1 VNDLQGIILPVRNQ
15 QSSVMKSVKIS
26 IFFILLYAILP
37 VSCQNQ
43 LAIVDTNIELDKN
56 NWSYSERVKIPFT
69 IEQVDIPYNMFLNL
83 RHTSNYKYS
92 NIFLLIHI
100 IDPNGKITTERKE
113 FKLALPDGEWLGSG
127 SGNLY
132 SYQILFKEN
141 FKFPLKGKY
150 VIELEQ
156 NMRDNPLDY
165 ITDAGVRVEKT
176 M

>member
-1 VNDLQGIILPVRNQ
+1 MKPGKLSILV
-15 QSSVMKSVKIS
+15 VV
-26 IFFILLYAILP
+26 LLAAILA
-37 VSCQNQ
+37 SCQDKS
-43 LAIVDTNIELDKN
+43 AIVDSNIELDKH
-56 NWSYSERVKIPFT
+56 NWSYSEKVKIPLN
-69 IEQVDIPYNMFLNL
+69 IESQDIPCNLYLNL
-83 RHTSNYKYS
+83 RHTSDYKYS

-100 IDPNGKITTERKE
+100 IGPDGKKTTERRE

-132 SYQILFKEN
+132 SYQILFKEDY
-141 FKFPLKGKY
+141 KFPLKGKY

-165 ITDAGVRVEKT
+165 ITDAGIRVEKK

>member
-1 VNDLQGIILPVRNQ
+1 MNDLQGIILPVRNQ
-15 QSSVMKSVKIS
+15 ENSVMKSVKIS
-26 IFFILLYAILP
+26 IFFILLYAILL

-69 IEQVDIPYNMFLNL
+69 IEQVEIPYNMFLNL

-100 IDPNGKITTERKE
+100 IDPNGKRTTERKE

-156 NMRDNPLDY
+156 NMRDNPLKY